1 MIRLKVPDL
10 SPKLA
15 RQAVEF
21 VQGLRRANLRKSP
34 SISETLD
41 WAHALLALNASAIDS
56 DVLDSTLSV
65 LVKHEADLQIARRR
79 SLAPRPAPE
88 PPPRPPADFSGS

>member
-1 MIRLKVPDL
+1 MD
-10 SPKLA
+10 PKLA

-21 VQGLRRANLRKSP
+21 VQELRRADLRKSS

-41 WAHALLALNASAIDS
+41 WAHALLALNVSAIDR

-65 LVKHEADLQIARRR
+65 LLKHEADL
-79 SLAPRPAPE
+79 
-88 PPPRPPADFSGS
+88 